1 MQPVETFPA
10 LSEIAAVRHGF
21 VGRIPGLDVKVER
34 DAALARLDEF
44 HAAARERAGLGD
56 RVFITAEQVHGCEVA
71 IVDAQKWGSRPG
83 CQKVLRSPRPQ
94 WVAANADGLITA
106 DPRVCLGIH
115 VADCGPVFLVDPE
128 RRVIALLHAG
138 LRGAELGITTAAI
151 EKMRREFGCDPARL
165 VVQLGPC
172 IRPQLY
178 ETDFAAA
185 ILAQARAAGVRAV
198 HDCGTCT
205 GANVDRYYSYRVER
219 GKTGRLL
226 AFLALA

>member
-1 MQPVETFPA
+1 MEAVETFAA
-10 LSEIAAVRHGF
+10 LSEIAVVRHGF
-21 VGRIPGLDVKVER
+21 IGRIPGVDVKVER
-34 DAALARLDEF
+34 AAALARLDEF
-44 HAAARERAGLGD
+44 HAAARAHAGLAD
-56 RVFITAEQVHGCEVA
+56 RVFITAEQVHGGEVA
-71 IVDAQKWGSRPG
+71 VVNFQTRAP
-83 CQKVLRSPRPQ
+83 VTN
-94 WVAANADGLITA
+94 VDGLITN

-115 VADCGPVFLVDPE
+115 VADCGPVFIVDPIL
-128 RRVIALLHAG
+128 RVIALLHSG
-138 LRGAELGITTAAI
+138 RKGAELGITSTAI

-172 IRPQLY
+172 IRPPLY

-185 ILAQARAAGVRAV
+185 ILAQARAPGVRAV

>member
-1 MQPVETFPA
+1 MDQVETFPA
-10 LSEIAAVRHGF
+10 LNEIAAVRHGF

-34 DAALARLDEF
+34 EAALARLEEF
-44 HAAARERAGLGD
+44 HAAARARAGLAD
-56 RVFITAEQVHGCEVA
+56 RAFITADQVHGSEVA
-71 IVDAQKWGSRPG
+71 AVYSQSIVPIAK
-83 CQKVLRSPRPQ
+83 
-94 WVAANADGLITA
+94 ADGLITN

-115 VADCGPVFLVDPE
+115 VADCGPVYLVDPE
-128 RRVIALLHAG
+128 RRVIALLHSG
-138 LRGAELGITTAAI
+138 RKSTELGITTVAI
-151 EKMRREFGCDPARL
+151 EKMQREFGCDPARL

-172 IRPQLY
+172 IRPPLY

-185 ILAQARAAGVRAV
+185 ILAQARTAGVRAV

-226 AFLALA
+226 AFLAFS

>member
-1 MQPVETFPA
+1 MIAAPIETFPA
-10 LSEIAAVRHGF
+10 LSEIAVVRHGF
-21 VGRIPGLDVKVER
+21 IGRVPGLDVKVDRET
-34 DAALARLDEF
+34 ALARLDEF
-44 HAAARERAGLGD
+44 HAGTRERAGLAD
-56 RVFITAEQVHGCEVA
+56 RVFITAGQVHGSEVA
-71 IVDAQKWGSRPG
+71 VVDSRST
-83 CQKVLRSPRPQ
+83 VA
-94 WVAANADGLITA
+94 AANADGLITA

-115 VADCGPVFLVDPE
+115 VADCGPVFLVDPAL
-128 RRVIALLHAG
+128 RVIALLHSG
-138 LRGAELGITTAAI
+138 NRGTDFGITTVAI
-151 EKMRREFGCDPARL
+151 EKMQREFGCDPTRL

-172 IRPQLY
+172 IRPPLY

>member
-1 MQPVETFPA
+1 MEPVETFPA

-21 VGRIPGLDVKVER
+21 TGRVSGLEVKVER
-34 DAALARLDEF
+34 ETALARLDEF

-56 RVFITAEQVHGCEVA
+56 RFFITAEQVHGREVA
-71 IVDAQKWGSRPG
+71 IVDSQSAAP
-83 CQKVLRSPRPQ
+83 V
-94 WVAANADGLITA
+94 ANADGLITS

-115 VADCGPVFLVDPE
+115 VADCGPVFLVEPE
-128 RRVIALLHAG
+128 RRVIALLHSG
-138 LRGAELGITTAAI
+138 RRGTALGITRVAI
-151 EKMRREFGCDPARL
+151 EKMQREFGCDPARL

-172 IRPQLY
+172 IRPPLY

-205 GANVDRYYSYRVER
+205 GANVDRYYSYRVAR

-226 AFLALA
+226 AFLALAD